1 MTVTIAP
8 EVEAKLQ
15 AKVTRDGDDM
25 NSVVNRLLIAALEW
39 DALDREEAIA
49 GIQRGLDVGATGHV
63 RPASEVFAQMRA
75 MLKAEA

>member
-25 NSVVNRLLIAALEW
+25 DSVVNRLLAVALEW

-49 GIQRGLDVGATGHV
+49 GIQRGLDAGAAGHV

-75 MLKAEA
+75 ALKAEA